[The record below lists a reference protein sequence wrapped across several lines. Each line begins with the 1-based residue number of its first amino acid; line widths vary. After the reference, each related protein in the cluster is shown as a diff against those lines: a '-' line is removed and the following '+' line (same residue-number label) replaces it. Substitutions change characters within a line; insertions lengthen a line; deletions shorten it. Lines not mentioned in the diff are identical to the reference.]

1 MSGLMSLLN
10 SDLGNQIVGNLS
22 QTTGVDQN
30 KTADV
35 ISMAMPLIM
44 GALKKNAQSPEGA
57 QGIMNAISSKHDGSI
72 LDNLGS
78 LLGGGELDNTM
89 LQDGAGIL
97 GHVFGGNQPQVEN
110 ALSKQSGL
118 DTGTISQI
126 LKVAAPI
133 ALGVLGRETRNNSI
147 SGPSDLNSLLGSM
160 LGGQPAQNKDLITS
174 LLDQDGDGSVLDD
187 VSDMVMG
194 ASAKKGGLGGLLSGF
209 FGSR

>member
-10 SDLGNQIVGNLS
+10 SELGNQIVGNLS

-35 ISMAMPLIM
+35 MGMAMPLIM

-57 QGIMNAISSKHDGSI
+57 QGIMNALSNKHDGSV
-72 LDNLGS
+72 LNKLES
-78 LLGGGELDNTM
+78 LLGGGELDGDL

-110 ALSKQSGL
+110 ALSQQSGL
-118 DTGTISQI
+118 DVGTISQM

-133 ALGVLGRETRNNSI
+133 ALGVLGREARNHSI
-147 SGPSDLNSLLGSM
+147 SGSSDLNALLGSM
-160 LGGQPAQNKDLITS
+160 LGGQPAQNKNLITS
-174 LLDQDGDGSVLDD
+174 LIDQDGDGSVLDD
-187 VSDMVMG
+187 VADMVMG
-194 ASAKKGGLGGLLSGF
+194 VSSKKGGLGGLLSGF
-209 FGSR
+209 FGKR